1 MTPRIHH
8 TVHPDVRP
16 SFNEWNEY
24 IYEERFR
31 MLFNNLK
38 EKLKSH
44 GKKDQ
49 A

>member
-16 SFNEWNEY
+16 SLNEWYEY
-24 IYEERFR
+24 ISEEHFR

-38 EKLKSH
+38 EKINQPKYER
-44 GKKDQ
+44 
-49 A
+49 